1 MRLYMDVGDSAKAV
15 EYAGRVVSFSVKV
28 ESPATMQI
36 KEEAAEL
43 LDTLAERQGGEM
55 GNCVECSAR

>member
-1 MRLYMDVGDSAKAV
+1 MIEKKANWL
-15 EYAGRVVSFSVKV
+15 ACL
-28 ESPATMQI
+28 ATMQI